1 VRGRQSFRGIS
12 GGIDKIFA
20 KISSGTSMYMQ
31 PADACI
37 RATLRS
43 VFDRIL
49 RALDAGPGWPI
60 ILGHILGLMNEAV
73 QVEIT

>member
-1 VRGRQSFRGIS
+1 
-12 GGIDKIFA
+12 
-20 KISSGTSMYMQ
+20 MYMQ